1 MKAEYDLSRVRSR
14 KNPYTSR
21 LEKTV
26 TVVIDDQL
34 MKEVLRATGLKTKRE
49 AVEMGLRTLLRLEQQ
64 EKIRRYRGKLNWQG
78 DPEET

>member
-34 MKEVLRATGLKTKRE
+34 MKEVLAIIGCGGGPLIDQCS
-49 AVEMGLRTLLRLEQQ
+49 A
-64 EKIRRYRGKLNWQG
+64 
-78 DPEET
+78 